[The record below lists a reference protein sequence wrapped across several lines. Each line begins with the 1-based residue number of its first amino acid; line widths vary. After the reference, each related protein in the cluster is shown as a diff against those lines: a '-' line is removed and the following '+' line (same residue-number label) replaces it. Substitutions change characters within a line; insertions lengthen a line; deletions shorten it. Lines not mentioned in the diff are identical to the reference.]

1 MLDVRSRTVRGARP
15 VTTRTSAG
23 VLQFASMLSGQLG
36 QHYVSRG
43 VEELP
48 TGSEVAGHP
57 PGCRCHTLRC
67 YICIPLRPAPL
78 LR

>member
-1 MLDVRSRTVRGARP
+1 VRGARP

-48 TGSEVAGHP
+48 TGSEVAGDP
-57 PGCRCHTLRC
+57 PGVCRCHTLRY
-67 YICIPLRPAPL
+67 YICIVLRPAPL